1 MITHPVHEQ
10 LKTLTSSV
18 NDLINILNQSKN
30 VSSDAKNILLNY
42 NIDISNSWK
51 SNDIYINKL
60 SSGLTKVVNNNNIEL
75 FTITNESAKLTHFNS
90 GKIKYED
97 LNSQTILLLDRLH
110 FKTVTIQE
118 NDGKKIL
125 LDSIETDKL
134 LNSLQVS
141 KTLDSMLSNVNNVS
155 EKISKL
161 ESKNK
166 KQKSAA
172 FLDSELSVESILDK
186 IKQTKASHEIV
197 FKPNLNKPSN

>member
-1 MITHPVHEQ
+1 MD
-10 LKTLTSSV
+10 K
-18 NDLINILNQSKN
+18 
-30 VSSDAKNILLNY
+30 
-42 NIDISNSWK
+42 
-51 SNDIYINKL
+51 
-60 SSGLTKVVNNNNIEL
+60 
-75 FTITNESAKLTHFNS
+75 
-90 GKIKYED
+90 
-97 LNSQTILLLDRLH
+97 LH

-141 KTLDSMLSNVNNVS
+141 KTLNSMLSNVNNVS

-166 KQKSAA
+166 KKKSAA
-172 FLDSELSVESILDK
+172 FVDSELSIESILDK